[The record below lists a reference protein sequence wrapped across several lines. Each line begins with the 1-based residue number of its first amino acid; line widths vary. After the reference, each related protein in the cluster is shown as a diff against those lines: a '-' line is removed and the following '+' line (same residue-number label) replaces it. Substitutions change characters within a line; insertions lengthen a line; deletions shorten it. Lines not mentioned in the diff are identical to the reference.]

1 MLKFFGAVLIVSAFG
16 VWGISKSKRLKTRC
30 DSLLTIISSLNL
42 LENEISYGEKDIASA
57 LSSVGA
63 MENLP
68 FFIEIAENLK
78 KTSAFCAFSNALN
91 GTEMCLSQT
100 DKDILL
106 EFSQNLGTVS
116 KDFQVSS
123 ILHTKELLLSSRNSA
138 CSDYEKYGKLY
149 RNMGFLIGT
158 LIALIMI

>member
-1 MLKFFGAVLIVSAFG
+1 MLKFFGAVLIISAFG
-16 VWGISKSKRLKTRC
+16 IWGILKSKKLKNRC

-57 LSSVGA
+57 LSSVGI

-78 KTSAFCAFSNALN
+78 KSSAFKAFSNALDD
-91 GTEMCLSQT
+91 TKMCLSQT

-116 KDFQVSS
+116 KDFQVGS
-123 ILHTKELLLSSRNSA
+123 ILHTKELLASSRISA

-149 RNMGFLIGT
+149 RNMGFLIGS